1 MADNP
6 PPYEEKYTGGSSGH
20 KDEGTKAANRPYN
33 LSDQATASRS
43 MLVSAVADKIL
54 AALEQRAL
62 YGISRTRL
70 VVIPAG
76 HECSK
81 FTTVRDANTQTF

>member
-1 MADNP
+1 MGDNP
-6 PPYEEKYTGGSSGH
+6 PPYEEASGESNGH
-20 KDEGTKAANRPYN
+20 KDEGKKAANRPYN

-62 YGISRTRL
+62 YGISSTRL

-76 HECSK
+76 HGCSK
-81 FTTVRDANTQTF
+81 FTTARIANTQTF